1 MNSRGY
7 NATQH
12 TQPSRVMFIDSRD
25 ATQVEI
31 PLGTASAFNTHFA
44 YNFEQP
50 LHAHSNE
57 VILVSLMSATIPYS
71 FYNIRNTINNQ
82 MTFRVTN
89 GSATIVHNISLEPGN
104 YTATS
109 LQTTLAALMTAA
121 TEGGSVETTIAID
134 YDRVQQKFKFSTET
148 PSRTV

>member
-82 MTFRVTN
+82 MTFRVTKN
-89 GSATIVHNISLEPGN
+89 CAGS
-104 YTATS
+104 
-109 LQTTLAALMTAA
+109 
-121 TEGGSVETTIAID
+121 
-134 YDRVQQKFKFSTET
+134 F
-148 PSRTV
+148 

>member
-1 MNSRGY
+1 MWTHSSTTIASSPNS
-7 NATQH
+7 TK
-12 TQPSRVMFIDSRD
+12 
-25 ATQVEI
+25 VEI
-31 PLGTASAFNTHFA
+31 PLGTTSAFNTHFA
-44 YNFEQP
+44 YNFEQQ

-71 FYNIRNTINNQ
+71 FYNTRSTINNQ

-109 LQTTLAALMTAA
+109 LRTTLAALMTAA